1 MDLNI
6 SQFYQTWVGGL
17 LSMIR
22 AIQDFLFTPMQ
33 EIFSWLPDFSPP
45 NLLIQLLGAVYPP
58 FLEASLA
65 SLILGGGII
74 VLLVWRLIVFIVDLI
89 P

>member
-6 SQFYQTWVGGL
+6 YDFYVTWVGGL

-22 AIQDFLFTPMQ
+22 SIKDFLFTPMQ
-33 EIFSWLPDFSPP
+33 DIFSWLPDFSAP
-45 NLLIQLLGAVYPP
+45 NLLIQLIGSIYPP

-74 VLLVWRLIVFIVDLI
+74 VLLVWRLLVFITDVI
-89 P
+89 N